1 MKIYRLVIV
10 VFLALLVGAVP
21 ATAAPVARVNAG
33 LQDVID
39 TVEKSFRP
47 DRNTGLPPL
56 ATVTA
61 DFFQRS
67 TIAGKEREMRADG
80 QMFFKTASSREPLM
94 FRFDYFRPL
103 KQEIVSDGRTLWMYL
118 PENRQVIVSDVTPV
132 FNPYTFNPDRDRAS
146 NFLQGLPRISK
157 DFLIVFSPQGQD
169 IAGNYVL
176 ELTPRRA
183 TAAIAKLFIVV
194 PREAVLSYVQSG
206 RTSVNTVSSIGRQ
219 EWPFPILS
227 TTMVDH
233 QGSTTLME
241 FSNVRTNIMLSD
253 SLFSFA
259 VPPGVQVVKP
269 PRKH

>member
-1 MKIYRLVIV
+1 MKVFRLAAAL
-10 VFLALLVGAVP
+10 LALFVTALPVM
-21 ATAAPVARVNAG
+21 AAPVVKVNAG

-39 TVEKSFRP
+39 TVEKSFKP
-47 DRNTGLPPL
+47 DKNTGLPPL
-56 ATVTA
+56 STVTA

-67 TIAGKEREMRADG
+67 TMTGKEREMRADG
-80 QMFFKTASSREPLM
+80 QMYFKTATSREPLM

-103 KQEIVSDGRTLWMYL
+103 KQEIVTDGRTLWMYL
-118 PENRQVIVSDVTPV
+118 PENRQVILSDVTPV
-132 FNPYTFNPDRDRAS
+132 FNPFTFDSDRDRAS
-146 NFLQGLPRISK
+146 NFLQGLPRISR

-169 IAGNYVL
+169 IEGNYVL

-183 TAAIAKLFIVV
+183 TASIAKLFIVV

-206 RTSVNTVSSIGRQ
+206 RTAVSRVSNLGRQ

-241 FSNVRTNIMLSD
+241 FSNVRTNMMLSD
-253 SLFSFA
+253 SLFTFA

-269 PRKH
+269 PRKK

>member
-1 MKIYRLVIV
+1 MKGFVLVV
-10 VFLALLVGAVP
+10 AFLALLVGALPV
-21 ATAAPVARVNAG
+21 AAAPLAKVNAG

-39 TVEKSFRP
+39 TVEKSFKP
-47 DRNTGLPPL
+47 DRSTGLPPL
-56 ATVTA
+56 STVTA

-67 TIAGKEREMRADG
+67 TIAGKDREMRADG
-80 QMFFKTASSREPLM
+80 QVYLKTATSREPLM

-132 FNPYTFNPDRDRAS
+132 FNPYTFDPDRDRAS

-157 DFLIVFSPQGQD
+157 DFQITFSPQGQD
-169 IAGNYVL
+169 LAGNYVL

-183 TAAIAKLFIVV
+183 TATIAKLFIVV

-206 RTSVNTVSSIGRQ
+206 RTTVNTVSSLGHQ

-233 QGSTTLME
+233 QGNTTLME

>member
-1 MKIYRLVIV
+1 MKAIGLVTA
-10 VFLALLVGAVP
+10 FLALLVTALP
-21 ATAAPVARVNAG
+21 ATAAPVGTVNAG

-39 TVEKSFRP
+39 TVEKSFKP

-56 ATVTA
+56 STVTA

-67 TIAGKEREMRADG
+67 TMAGKEREMRADG
-80 QMFFKTASSREPLM
+80 QMFFKAATTREPLM

-103 KQEIVSDGRTLWMYL
+103 KQEVVSDGRTLWMYL
-118 PENRQVIVSDVTPV
+118 PENRQVILSDVSPV
-132 FNPYTFNPDRDRAS
+132 FNPFTFDPDRGRAS

-157 DFLIVFSPQGQD
+157 DFLVVFSPQGQD

-194 PREAVLSYVQSG
+194 PREAVLSYVRSG
-206 RTSVNTVSSIGRQ
+206 RTTVTTVSNLGRQ

-233 QGSTTLME
+233 QGGTTLME
-241 FSNVRTNIMLSD
+241 FSNARTNVMLSD
-253 SLFSFA
+253 SLFTFS

-269 PRKH
+269 PRRH

>member
-1 MKIYRLVIV
+1 MKAIGLVTA
-10 VFLALLVGAVP
+10 FLALFVAAFP
-21 ATAAPVARVNAG
+21 AMAAPVAKVNAG

-47 DRNTGLPPL
+47 DKNTGLPPL
-56 ATVTA
+56 STVTA

-67 TIAGKEREMRADG
+67 TLAGKEREMRADG
-80 QMFFKTASSREPLM
+80 QIYLRTATSREPLM

-103 KQEIVSDGRTLWMYL
+103 KQEIVSDGRTLWTYL

-132 FNPYTFNPDRDRAS
+132 FNPFTFDPDRDRAS
-146 NFLQGLPRISK
+146 NFLQGLPRLSK
-157 DFLIVFSPQGQD
+157 DFLVVFAPQGQD
-169 IAGNYVL
+169 LAGNYVL
-176 ELTPRRA
+176 ELTPRRS
-183 TAAIAKLFIVV
+183 TAAIAKLFVVV

-206 RTSVNTVSSIGRQ
+206 RTAVSTVSNTGRR

-233 QGSTTLME
+233 QGNTTLME
-241 FSNVRTNIMLSD
+241 FSNVRTNMMLSD
-253 SLFSFA
+253 SLFTFA

-269 PRKH
+269 PRKR

>member
-1 MKIYRLVIV
+1 MKAIRV
-10 VFLALLVGAVP
+10 VSAFLALLVAALP
-21 ATAAPVARVNAG
+21 AMAAPMAKVSAG
-33 LQDVID
+33 IQDVID

-56 ATVTA
+56 STVTA

-67 TIAGKEREMRADG
+67 TMAGKEREMRADG
-80 QMFFKTASSREPLM
+80 QMYLKTATSREPLM
-94 FRFDYFRPL
+94 LRFDYFRPL
-103 KQEIVSDGRTLWMYL
+103 KQEIVSDGRTLWTYL
-118 PENRQVIVSDVTPV
+118 PENRQVIQSDVTPV
-132 FNPYTFNPDRDRAS
+132 FNPFTFDPDRDRAS

-176 ELTPRRA
+176 ELTPRRS
-183 TAAIAKLFIVV
+183 TAAIAKLFVVV

-206 RTSVNTVSSIGRQ
+206 RTAVSSVSSLGRQ

-233 QGSTTLME
+233 QGSTTIME
-241 FSNVRTNIMLSD
+241 FSNVRTNMMLSD
-253 SLFSFA
+253 SLFTFA

-269 PRKH
+269 PRGR